1 MSLDFSSLLSVLNGA
16 NNFDNTNIN
25 NAYPFTATEIFSG
38 INYLEALDQTG
49 GIRNLIGTL
58 SSASEQDT
66 GGSIHSADTD
76 SIFNKFS
83 IFKYSKFI
91 NGAVYQPQAHFIG
104 YVAGTKGDPNS
115 EQTASLNAINQAELK
130 DAISAGSQFT
140 DDDYVRD
147 DFVGPLST
155 SQRLASSLASSV
167 ETNLQLLKLRKQ
179 SAVSYLAKNASSL
192 ANPTASNIIKW
203 AKTQS
208 IDSVTGFQ
216 PYAMTD
222 FMFCKNYGII
232 PNNRLITLRRYP
244 FPIDDMLRA
253 PGERNPIPIAQAVTW
268 FGDGTENSLSNIGIM
283 NWGLRWDS
291 TSLKVDEY
299 QTIEG
304 NEVTVDDILGV
315 FDGMKNDK
323 GVTDLAA
330 KIRSIYTGLNGDDS
344 NLQQISKMEA
354 KLQDYSRSLY
364 TANGP
369 YWNRIFGPVNVIN
382 ATTRRARGMQ
392 DGWNTPFTINFHYQF
407 RTFNGLSPKV
417 VALDL
422 ISSFLNLTYN
432 DAQFLGQLA
441 RYFPRLGLKF
451 SPTITQMLGDLLTKW
466 GTSFSNGSI
475 IEVTKLAHELMAGIK
490 TAASKGYQIGRDLF
504 SGDGKELTGAAGKLF
519 QAGSAALL
527 ADAIPRLISVKSA
540 LSDRPIGE
548 WHLVVGNPINP
559 ILVMGDLVCMN
570 CVLKFDDEIG
580 PDDFPTGCTFSI
592 KLAQGKPR
600 DKASIERMFN
610 LGEAKLMYNKL
621 RNPSSADDTFG
632 TTNNTRYAELKPSLN
647 STDKSQILETF
658 GTGSYSRYVSRI
670 TKAYGYK
677 PTDTKDLLWLYFDR
691 GQEKA

>member
-1 MSLDFSSLLSVLNGA
+1 MPLDFSSLLAVLNGTK
-16 NNFDNTNIN
+16 NFDKAVVN
-25 NAYPFTATEIFSG
+25 NSVNPLSATQIFSG
-38 INYLEALDQTG
+38 INYLEALDNVG
-49 GIRNLIGTL
+49 GIGNLVGTL

-104 YVAGTKGDPNS
+104 YVAGTKNDPNDQ
-115 EQTASLNAINQAELK
+115 QTASLNAINQADLGAAADYGTALK
-130 DAISAGSQFT
+130 GT
-140 DDDYVRD
+140 M
-147 DFVGPLST
+147 GPLT
-155 SQRLASSLASSV
+155 EGQQSLTNNV
-167 ETNLQLLKLRKQ
+167 EANLELLKLRKK
-179 SAVSYLAKNASSL
+179 SAATYMAKNASTL

-203 AKTQS
+203 AREQS

-232 PNNRLITLRRYP
+232 PNNRLVTLRRYP

-268 FGDGTENSLSNIGIM
+268 FGEGTENQLANIGIM

-315 FDGMKNDK
+315 FSKIEGLKTLSD
-323 GVTDLAA
+323 
-330 KIRSIYTGLNGDDS
+330 KIRSVYVGLNGDDS
-344 NLQQISKMEA
+344 QLQQISKMEG
-354 KLQDYSRSLY
+354 KLQDYSRALY
-364 TANGP
+364 TSNGP

-392 DGWNTPFTINFHYQF
+392 DGWNTPFTLNFHYQF
-407 RTFNGLSPKV
+407 RSFNGLSPKM

-422 ISSFLNLTYN
+422 IASFLNLTYN

-475 IEVTKLAHELMAGIK
+475 IEVTKLATELMAGIK
-490 TAASKGYQIGRDLF
+490 TAASQGYQIGKDLF
-504 SGDGKELTGAAGKLF
+504 SGETNGLSGEARKIF
-519 QAGSAALL
+519 QAGSASLL
-527 ADAIPRLISVKSA
+527 ADAIPRLIAVKSA

-559 ILVMGDLVCMN
+559 ILTMGDLVCMN
-570 CVLKFDDEIG
+570 CILKFDEEMG

-600 DKASIERMFN
+600 DKAAIERMFN
-610 LGEAKLMYNKL
+610 LGEAKMMYNKL
-621 RNPSSADDTFG
+621 RNPSSAEDTFG
-632 TTNNTRYAELKPSLN
+632 TINNTRYAELKPSLN
-647 STDKSQILETF
+647 STDQQQIQEVF
-658 GTGSYSRYVSRI
+658 GTGSYNRYVSRI
-670 TKAYGYK
+670 TKAYGYT

-691 GQEKA
+691 GQEKG